1 MVRCGAFEVE
11 DALSIKL
18 SVAYSV
24 NNSKKPSAFDN
35 VWQELNWKKP
45 LRDKELTDSIEV
57 IS

>member
-1 MVRCGAFEVE
+1 MR
-11 DALSIKL
+11 

-24 NNSKKPSAFDN
+24 NIGKKSSAFGN
-35 VWQELNWKKP
+35 ACHVSIRKKP